1 MKLGIALII
10 IGSMILYDRAFAFT
24 MNYLYGYGTI
34 SGATQTLILVEI
46 FLLGGLPLFFGI
58 RRVLRTR
65 KVNDRKAE

>member
-24 MNYLYGYGTI
+24 INYFG
-34 SGATQTLILVEI
+34 GATNIAAQTVILVEI

-65 KVNDRKAE
+65 EANDRKAE